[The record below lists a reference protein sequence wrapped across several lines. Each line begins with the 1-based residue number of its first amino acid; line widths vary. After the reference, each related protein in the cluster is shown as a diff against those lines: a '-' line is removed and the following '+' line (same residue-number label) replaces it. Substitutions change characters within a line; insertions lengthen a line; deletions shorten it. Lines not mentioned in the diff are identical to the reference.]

1 MNPCELVNLVGVLT
15 CVIAENVESDDQLEI
30 LGVVFTQLGDS
41 LITYS
46 TAKNII
52 CSKDDNQ
59 RECPPSD

>member
-15 CVIAENVESDDQLEI
+15 CVIAENVERDDQLEI

-59 RECPPSD
+59 TAYPPSD

>member
-52 CSKDDNQ
+52 CSKDDN
-59 RECPPSD
+59 

>member
-59 RECPPSD
+59 SEYPPND